1 MSPGEIMYHITINN
15 GNNSCDIYILGT
27 AHVSEDSIR
36 KVEEVINEIDP
47 DLIAVELDSERFL
60 ALINE
65 EDNNLKNVNIW
76 KVLKSGDIGLFLF
89 HTILASFQ
97 KEIGEKFNI
106 KPGSEMKRA
115 VELAKL
121 YKKPLYLIDR
131 PIDITLR
138 RALGSMPLKEKLK
151 LFYQLF
157 EGGDIK
163 ELDKKSIREMINN
176 AQELVEILKDL
187 SPTLYRVFV
196 DERDKYMAKNIFD
209 TSIGRKKILV
219 VVGAGHVKGIV
230 DYLKK
235 LERGEIE
242 IDLNELTEVKRGR
255 NYLKIVFSVVLIGII
270 LYGIFSLSSNL
281 EMLKKLTI
289 DWILING
296 TLSALGVI
304 LARGKLP
311 SVISAF
317 LVAPITSL
325 IPVIGAGYIVGL
337 VELKCRGITPE
348 DIHHLFKC
356 DRLRELMDNNLMRV
370 LMVAAF
376 SSLGS
381 AIGTFYFIPK
391 FLGL

>member
-1 MSPGEIMYHITINN
+1 MHHITINN
-15 GNNSCDIYILGT
+15 GNNNCDIYILGT

-36 KVEEVINEIDP
+36 EVEEVINEIDP

-65 EDNNLKNVNIW
+65 EKGNNLKDANIW
-76 KVLKSGDIGLFLF
+76 EVLKSGDIGLFLF

-97 KEIGEKFNI
+97 REIGEKFNI

-115 VELAKL
+115 IELAKL

-131 PIDITLR
+131 PIEITLR
-138 RALGSMPLKEKLK
+138 RALDTMPLKEKLE

-157 EGGDIK
+157 EDGDVR
-163 ELDKKSIREMINN
+163 ELDRRSIREMVDN

-209 TSIGRKKILV
+209 TSIGREKILV
-219 VVGAGHVKGIV
+219 VVGAGHVKGII

-242 IDLNELTEVKRGR
+242 IDLNELMEVKRGR

-270 LYGIFSLSSNL
+270 LYGIYSLSSNP

-296 TLSALGVI
+296 TLSALGAI

-337 VELKCRGITPE
+337 VELKCRGITQE
-348 DIHHLFKC
+348 DIQHLFKC
-356 DRLRELMDNNLMRV
+356 DRLRELIDNNLMRV

>member
-1 MSPGEIMYHITINN
+1 MYHITINN
-15 GNNSCDIYILGT
+15 GYNSCDIYIIGT

-36 KVEEVINEIDP
+36 EVEEAIVEIDP
-47 DLIAVELDSERFL
+47 DLIAVELDSERFF
-60 ALINE
+60 ALIKGE
-65 EDNNLKNVNIW
+65 EDRDLKDVNILEI
-76 KVLKSGDIGLFLF
+76 LKSGDIGLFLF
-89 HTILASFQ
+89 HTILANFQ
-97 KEIGEKFNI
+97 REIGKRFNI
-106 KPGSEMKRA
+106 KPGSEMKKA
-115 VELAKL
+115 IELAKL

-131 PIDITLR
+131 PINITLR
-138 RALGSMPLKEKLK
+138 RALNSMSFKEKIK

-157 EGGDIK
+157 EDNGCAH
-163 ELDKKSIREMINN
+163 ELDRRSIREMVDN
-176 AQELVEILKDL
+176 AEELVKILKEL
-187 SPTLYRVFV
+187 SPVLYKVFV
-196 DERDKYMAKNIFD
+196 DERDRYMAKNIFD
-209 TSIGRKKILV
+209 TSIGREKILV

-242 IDLNELTEVKRGR
+242 IDLNELMEVKKGR
-255 NYLKIVFSVVLIGII
+255 NYLKIVFSMVLIGII
-270 LYGIFSLSSNL
+270 LYGIYSISSNP
-281 EMLKKLTI
+281 EVLKKFTI

-296 TLSALGVI
+296 TLSALGVV

-337 VELKCRGITPE
+337 VELKCRGITQE
-348 DIHHLFKC
+348 DIQQLLRC
-356 DRLRELMDNNLMRV
+356 DKLKELMDNNLMRV
-370 LMVAAF
+370 LMVAAL

>member
-1 MSPGEIMYHITINN
+1 MHHITINN
-15 GNNSCDIYILGT
+15 GHNNCDIYILGT
-27 AHVSEDSIR
+27 AHVSEDSI
-36 KVEEVINEIDP
+36 KEVEETIKEIDP
-47 DLIAVELDSERFL
+47 DLIAVELDNDRFF
-60 ALINE
+60 ALINGE
-65 EDNNLKNVNIW
+65 NDKDPKDINIW
-76 KVLKSGDIGLFLF
+76 EILKSGDIGLFLL

-97 KEIGEKFNI
+97 REIGEKFNI
-106 KPGSEMKRA
+106 KPGSEMKKA
-115 VELAKL
+115 IELAKL

-131 PIDITLR
+131 PIDITLK
-138 RALGSMPLKEKLK
+138 RALSSMSLKEKLK
-151 LFYQLF
+151 LLCQLF
-157 EGGDIK
+157 EDDDSISKLDKRSIK
-163 ELDKKSIREMINN
+163 EIVDN
-176 AQELVEILKDL
+176 AEELVEILKDL
-187 SPTLYRVFV
+187 SPSLYKVFV
-196 DERDKYMAKNIFD
+196 DERDRYMAKNIFD
-209 TSIGRKKILV
+209 TSIGREKIVV
-219 VVGAGHVKGIV
+219 VVGAGHVKGII

-242 IDLNELTEVKRGR
+242 IDLNELMEVKRGR

-270 LYGIFSLSSNL
+270 LYGIYSISSNP
-281 EMLKKLTI
+281 EVLKKFTI

-296 TLSALGVI
+296 TLSALGVV

-337 VELKCRGITPE
+337 VELKCRGITQE
-348 DIHHLFKC
+348 DIQQLLKC
-356 DRLRELMDNNLMRV
+356 DKLKELMNNNLMRV
-370 LMVAAF
+370 LMVAAL